1 MSTTATK
8 TMTTKEIAKKLK
20 KYCEQGKFEEA
31 QKELFAKDAVS
42 IEPMAGGGFDK
53 ETRGLDA
60 ILKKGEKWQEMVSAT
75 HSMEISEPTIAG
87 NTFSLSMRMDVTMN
101 DRGRTDMTELCVYQV
116 KDGKIISE
124 QFFM

>member
-8 TMTTKEIAKKLK
+8 TLTTKEIAKKLK
-20 KYCEQGKFEEA
+20 KFCEQGEFEMA

-53 ETRGLDA
+53 ETKGLDA
-60 ILKKGEKWQEMVSAT
+60 IIKKGEKWKNMVTAT
-75 HSMEISEPTIAG
+75 HSEEISEPMIAG
-87 NTFSLSMRMDVTMN
+87 NTFSLVMRMDVTTK
-101 DRGRTDMTELCVYQV
+101 DRGRMDMTELCVYQV

-124 QFFM
+124 QFYM